1 MLARAQGEGD
11 VAKVVILLSRPQNR
25 PTTSMGHG
33 KLERFAENATFTHVL
48 QPTFE
53 EVTSGAFALKGKW
66 NSDFFRREAPL
77 VLELGCGKGEYTTGL
92 AQLRPECN
100 YIGVDIKGA
109 RIWRGA
115 KTVKDLGLT
124 NVGFLRTH
132 VDHLLK
138 VFGPGEVSE
147 IWLTF
152 SDPQLGKDRKKLTS
166 PLFLDRYREVLVPG
180 GIVNLKTDS
189 PELYDYTMERVAEFK
204 LPLYEKSDDVYGELV
219 PRLAPDLQAVL
230 NIRTFYESMWL
241 GEGKRIHYC
250 RFGIG

>member
-1 MLARAQGEGD
+1 
-11 VAKVVILLSRPQNR
+11 
-25 PTTSMGHG
+25 MGKG
-33 KLERFAENATFTHVL
+33 KQYKFAENTTFAHVV

-53 EVTSGAFALKGKW
+53 EVMSGAFPLKGRW
-66 NSDFFRREAPL
+66 NSDFFKREAPL

-92 AQLRPECN
+92 AQLRPERN

-115 KTVKDLGLT
+115 RTVQERGLT

-132 VDHLLK
+132 VDHLLQ
-138 VFGPGEVSE
+138 VFGPGEASE

-166 PLFLDRYREVLVPG
+166 PLFLERYRQVLKPG
-180 GIVNLKTDS
+180 GIINLKTDS
-189 PELYDYTMERVAEFK
+189 PELYHYTLERVAEYK
-204 LPLYEKSDDVYGELV
+204 LPLHERSADVYGELV
-219 PRLAPDLQAVL
+219 PRLPPDEQAVL

-250 RFGIG
+250 RFGIGPGPWEGAS

>member
-1 MLARAQGEGD
+1 
-11 VAKVVILLSRPQNR
+11 
-25 PTTSMGHG
+25 MGKG
-33 KLERFAENATFTHVL
+33 KQFKFAENATFAHVL

-53 EVTSGAFALKGKW
+53 EVMGGAFLLKGKW
-66 NSDFFRREAPL
+66 NSDFFKRDAPL

-92 AQLRPECN
+92 AQLQPERN
-100 YIGVDIKGA
+100 YLGVDIKGA

-115 KTVKDLGLT
+115 RTVKELGLT

-152 SDPQLGKDRKKLTS
+152 SDPQIGKDRKKLTS
-166 PLFLDRYREVLVPG
+166 PFFLERYRQVLVPG
-180 GIVNLKTDS
+180 GAINLKTDS
-189 PELYDYTMERVAEFK
+189 PELYGYTLDIVAGHN
-204 LPLYEKSDDVYGELV
+204 LPLQESSADVYGELV
-219 PRLAPDLQAVL
+219 QRSTPEFQAIL

-241 GEGKRIHYC
+241 GEGKKIHYC
-250 RFGIG
+250 RFGISDPAA

>member
-1 MLARAQGEGD
+1 
-11 VAKVVILLSRPQNR
+11 
-25 PTTSMGHG
+25 MGHG
-33 KLERFAENATFTHVL
+33 KLGRFAENATFAHVL

-53 EVTSGAFALKGKW
+53 EVTSGAFAMKGKW
-66 NSDFFRREAPL
+66 NSDFFHRDAPL

-92 AQLRPECN
+92 AQLRPERN

-115 KTVKDLGLT
+115 KTVQELGLT

-166 PLFLDRYREVLVPG
+166 PLFLERYREVLVPG

-189 PELYDYTMERVAEFK
+189 PELYDYTMERLAEFK

>member
-1 MLARAQGEGD
+1 
-11 VAKVVILLSRPQNR
+11 
-25 PTTSMGHG
+25 MGKG
-33 KLERFAENATFTHVL
+33 KQFKFAENRTFTHVL
-48 QPTFE
+48 QPSFE
-53 EVTSGAFALKGKW
+53 EVMGGAFPLKGKW
-66 NSDFFRREAPL
+66 NSDHFHRDAPL

-92 AQLRPECN
+92 AQQRPKRN

-115 KTVKDLGLT
+115 RTVKELGLT
-124 NVGFLRTH
+124 NVAFLRTH

-166 PLFLDRYREVLVPG
+166 PLFLDRYREVLIPG
-180 GIVNLKTDS
+180 GIINLKTDS
-189 PELYDYTMERVAEFK
+189 PELYGYTLERVAEFK
-204 LPLYEKSDDVYGELV
+204 LPLYEHSADVYGELV
-219 PRLAPDLQAVL
+219 PRLSAEEQAVL

-241 GEGKRIHYC
+241 GEGKKIHYC
-250 RFGIG
+250 RFGID

>member
-1 MLARAQGEGD
+1 
-11 VAKVVILLSRPQNR
+11 
-25 PTTSMGHG
+25 MGHG
-33 KLERFAENATFTHVL
+33 KLERFAENATFAHVL

-53 EVTSGAFALKGKW
+53 EVTDGTFSMKGKW
-66 NSDFFRREAPL
+66 NSDFFRRDAPL

-92 AQLRPECN
+92 AQLRPERN

-115 KTVKDLGLT
+115 KTVQELGLT

-138 VFGPGEVSE
+138 VFGPKEVSE

-180 GIVNLKTDS
+180 GIINLKTDS
-189 PELYDYTMERVAEFK
+189 PELYHYTMERVGEFK
-204 LPLYEKSDDVYGELV
+204 LPLYEHSEDVYGELV
-219 PRLAPDLQAVL
+219 PRLSPEGQAVL

-250 RFGIG
+250 RFGIGPTPQGGVS

>member
-1 MLARAQGEGD
+1 
-11 VAKVVILLSRPQNR
+11 
-25 PTTSMGHG
+25 MGHG
-33 KLERFAENATFTHVL
+33 KLGRFAENTTFAHVL

-53 EVTSGAFALKGKW
+53 EVTSGSFAMKGKW
-66 NSDFFRREAPL
+66 NTDFFHREAPL

-92 AQLRPECN
+92 AQLRPERN

-115 KTVKDLGLT
+115 KTVKELGLT

-138 VFGPGEVSE
+138 VFGQGEVSE

-166 PLFLDRYREVLVPG
+166 PLFLARYREVLVPG
-180 GIVNLKTDS
+180 GIINLKTDS
-189 PELYDYTMERVAEFK
+189 PELYHYTMERVAEYG
-204 LPLYEKSDDVYGELV
+204 LPLFEHSADVYGELV
-219 PRLAPDLQAVL
+219 PRLSPEAQAVL

-250 RFGIG
+250 RFGIGQGSFRVDPDRS